1 MFETSRLCCY
11 YLYSYIIYTT
21 PCVGWCLVVLY
32 IQLPMLDGVLSF
44 SDAHFWLHSSES
56 IAGTIHIQV
65 APSVNEQKVN
75 AMVTN
80 YLKSELG
87 VSTLT
92 LQVEK
97 ECYSHCGITQ
107 SYVKQLQQTTPPQV
121 YVDYGP
127 HAGQIKSV

>member
-1 MFETSRLCCY
+1 
-11 YLYSYIIYTT
+11 
-21 PCVGWCLVVLY
+21 
-32 IQLPMLDGVLSF
+32 MLDGVLSY

-75 AMVTN
+75 TMVTN

-97 ECYSHCGITQ
+97 ENYTHRGITQ
-107 SYVKQLQQTTPPQV
+107 SYVKQLQQATPPQV

-127 HAGQIKSV
+127 HTGQIKSV

>member
-1 MFETSRLCCY
+1 
-11 YLYSYIIYTT
+11 
-21 PCVGWCLVVLY
+21 
-32 IQLPMLDGVLSF
+32 MLGY

-65 APSVNEQKVN
+65 APSVNEQKVIT
-75 AMVTN
+75 MVTN
-80 YLKSELG
+80 FLKAELG

-97 ECYSHCGITQ
+97 DKFVRCGMAQ
-107 SYVKQLQQTTPPQV
+107 SYLKQLGQSTPPQV

-127 HAGQIKSV
+127 HTGQIKAV